1 MYQGSQ
7 PVSGRGVLWAFKSMD
22 YTRLTPRADDKL
34 VSGKLG
40 DLPRIILAVVSDQG
54 PPQHPP
60 PRCLIFETN
69 KRKDVCAPA
78 LSDPSWSLSGSCG
91 LCPVGCPLSRLQC
104 N

>member
-1 MYQGSQ
+1 MG
-7 PVSGRGVLWAFKSMD
+7 GRGVLWAFEPMD
-22 YTRLTPRADDKL
+22 YTRLTPRTDDEL

-40 DLPRIILAVVSDQG
+40 DLPRIILAVISDQG

-60 PRCLIFETN
+60 PCCLIFETN